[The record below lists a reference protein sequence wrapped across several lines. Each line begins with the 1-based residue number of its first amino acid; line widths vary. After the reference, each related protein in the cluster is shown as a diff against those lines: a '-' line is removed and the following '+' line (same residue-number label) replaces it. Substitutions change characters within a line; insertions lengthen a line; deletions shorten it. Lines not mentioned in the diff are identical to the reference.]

1 MKKYVSFLVVVC
13 LLWSQIVCSAEN
25 INVYSDGGVHV
36 ERDAENIKA
45 GTDVTILVTDEAM
58 TSNEGEGQ
66 NTNPVSDVKYVEV
79 KTAENDGKYIFDFYL
94 DKSGTYNCVVAA
106 KDVSDSFKIIYT
118 NREENTALL
127 VKLAEAENEAAV
139 EDLLLADGSSETLML
154 AEKSIYTEVM
164 SDSSESG
171 GTKSSYK
178 VAKMIYKEEQK
189 AKIMQPFEFIDIAKK
204 AALIVALNGETAI
217 DINDVET
224 YKDILLPD
232 KSELAEYYI
241 SAGSRYLT
249 GILKKDKIADIDD
262 LETKLR
268 DAIILTNVKHSDS
281 IDNTKAMLKRF
292 SADLNVT
299 ENKIT
304 IACVRSMQGMEFGSL
319 KDIKNYI
326 DKYDNS
332 TSGGSS
338 GTTGGS
344 SGGTGG
350 GGTGK
355 GSISGATYSN
365 TYKNNEGSTDVKAPF
380 KDLDNVSWAIP
391 AVTALYAKGIVTGKN
406 AEEFC
411 QNDYITRAEFD
422 KLLIKIFEL
431 NVQGNGMDF
440 EDVKDNDW
448 YYNYVRSA
456 YYADI
461 VNGISDTFFGAEQNI
476 TREDIATMSCRA
488 ADVSG
493 VTISE
498 TINESVFADE
508 DTVAEYAR
516 DAVRLMQR
524 GGIING
530 HENGNFN
537 PKANATRAEAA
548 KIIYNLFLMI

>member
-13 LLWSQIVCSAEN
+13 LLWSQIICSAEN
-25 INVYSDGGVHV
+25 INAYSDGGVHV

-249 GILKKDKIADIDD
+249 VNHSQVSRHKKA
-262 LETKLR
+262 
-268 DAIILTNVKHSDS
+268 
-281 IDNTKAMLKRF
+281 
-292 SADLNVT
+292 
-299 ENKIT
+299 
-304 IACVRSMQGMEFGSL
+304 Q
-319 KDIKNYI
+319 
-326 DKYDNS
+326 
-332 TSGGSS
+332 
-338 GTTGGS
+338 
-344 SGGTGG
+344 
-350 GGTGK
+350 
-355 GSISGATYSN
+355 
-365 TYKNNEGSTDVKAPF
+365 
-380 KDLDNVSWAIP
+380 
-391 AVTALYAKGIVTGKN
+391 
-406 AEEFC
+406 
-411 QNDYITRAEFD
+411 
-422 KLLIKIFEL
+422 
-431 NVQGNGMDF
+431 
-440 EDVKDNDW
+440 
-448 YYNYVRSA
+448 
-456 YYADI
+456 
-461 VNGISDTFFGAEQNI
+461 
-476 TREDIATMSCRA
+476 
-488 ADVSG
+488 
-493 VTISE
+493 
-498 TINESVFADE
+498 
-508 DTVAEYAR
+508 
-516 DAVRLMQR
+516 
-524 GGIING
+524 
-530 HENGNFN
+530 
-537 PKANATRAEAA
+537 
-548 KIIYNLFLMI
+548 FL